1 MDTFYRPSMR
11 SHWNT
16 QKRWAEGSEICT
28 ELMKG
33 WYSPKQSQ
41 TNTDNLLRKNWTST
55 KSLLGH
61 LHCSC
66 LSSIISSIKICH
78 NKTIFKTTR
87 VIRTKLRSR
96 ISQQWLFLVLC
107 HYCASK
113 PKLNWKIL
121 CHGRP
126 QSCRSKFIWL
136 LFYFSANGAVP
147 LIKHSDYIWN

>member
-107 HYCASK
+107 HYCDSEQNRTEK
-113 PKLNWKIL
+113 
-121 CHGRP
+121 
-126 QSCRSKFIWL
+126 
-136 LFYFSANGAVP
+136 YFAMDLPSLGDQNSFDFCSIFQQMGQF
-147 LIKHSDYIWN
+147 LW

>member
-66 LSSIISSIKICH
+66 LSRIISSIKICH

-107 HYCASK
+107 HYCDSK
-113 PKLNWKIL
+113 QNRTEK
-121 CHGRP
+121 
-126 QSCRSKFIWL
+126 
-136 LFYFSANGAVP
+136 YFAMDVP
-147 LIKHSDYIWN
+147 SLADQNSFDFCSIFQQMGQFLW